1 MRIARDEL
9 TNRYSTHS
17 NNITFFCFLH
27 FHTGEAAPKEIEH
40 HFSVRFSGINCGNI
54 KTHKDLLKAVKKAVN
69 ETLSTIS
76 GCHACQLTKL
86 TVPGCELAEGKRKRR
101 AVSHAMEVLFSLM
114 VREALGSNSL
124 SEDVQEKSE
133 AVLFQMKYAVAT
145 GQFRINVNGM
155 NTTAERSSLQHL
167 SSSVTCSAGYVT
179 SSNGKRCGEC
189 CICFG
194 YVTFQ
199 INWIKKLTG

>member
-9 TNRYSTHS
+9 TNRFSTHS
-17 NNITFFCFLH
+17 NNITFFSFYH
-27 FHTGEAAPKEIEH
+27 FHTGEAAPKEVEH

-86 TVPGCELAEGKRKRR
+86 TVPGCELAEEKRKRR

-155 NTTAERSSLQHL
+155 NTTAERSSLHHL

-179 SSNGKRCGEC
+179 SSNGKRCGKC
-189 CICFG
+189 YICFG

-199 INWIKKLTG
+199 IN